1 MRPRPARQPQVTPA
15 PWLSAALCVA
25 RRRRH
30 DIGPGTGTGGR
41 SDRASRLLAAMTVL
55 ASLWSARASAEPRPE
70 PEPDVRPEP
79 PRVAAAMPAVSP
91 VLPPAVSPVLPPALR
106 STDPSTG
113 PSVSS
118 ALDGREVVVPV
129 RGAERIRIDNPLGN
143 VIIRAWSRPETMH
156 IVAEKRAASPAGLD
170 RLRVHFTAF
179 ASGEIAVETRVDL
192 GGRERA
198 LPLIA
203 SGIDLVV
210 EVPPDLEVSVKTF
223 GGSISASGLRSATRL
238 ETTGGRI
245 QISDIRGRVITR
257 QLRGGQSVAAV
268 DGDVELDGVEGQM
281 RLDRVGGERVEV
293 RIVDG
298 DIRAEDLRSD
308 QVRLASTLGDV
319 VLVGIIRPHGHYDLR
334 SYEGEVRLGVTGAP
348 AGFELRARSGQT
360 MSSLLALKTTWRQGD
375 RIRALVEAV
384 PGSRDRTGAP
394 TDGRVSDGSIARP
407 IVELTS
413 VIGRVVID
421 TPQTLRA
428 DQDNRPVRW

>member
-1 MRPRPARQPQVTPA
+1 MTA
-15 PWLSAALCVA
+15 
-25 RRRRH
+25 
-30 DIGPGTGTGGR
+30 
-41 SDRASRLLAAMTVL
+41 LAAL
-55 ASLWSARASAEPRPE
+55 ASLWSARAAAGEPRAE
-70 PEPDVRPEP
+70 PEPDARPEP
-79 PRVAAAMPAVSP
+79 PRVSPATPAVTPALAAAS
-91 VLPPAVSPVLPPALR
+91 R
-106 STDPSTG
+106 STDPPGGG
-113 PSVSS
+113 PPASS

-143 VIIRAWSRPETMH
+143 VVIRAWSRPETMH

-245 QISDIRGRVITR
+245 QISDIRGRVTTR

-281 RLDRVGGERVEV
+281 RLERVGGERVEA

-308 QVRLASTLGDV
+308 QVHLASTLGDV

-375 RIRALVEAV
+375 RLRGLVEAV
-384 PGSRDRTGAP
+384 PVAGATGAHAARPGAGAAPNGARVADAFWAVESGAGTGGGDRTGGAP
-394 TDGRVSDGSIARP
+394 TDGRASDGPVPRP